1 MEEDGTIIDDYRID
15 YLRRH
20 IEAMANAVAGCRFDG
35 LYALGMYRS
44 CQCINRRNE

>member
-20 IEAMANAVAGCRFDG
+20 IEAMANAVADG
-35 LYALGMYRS
+35 VDLMGYTPWDVSILS
-44 CQCINRRNE
+44 VHQQEK